1 MHYEQKWA
9 DGRLWYRHAAHGPW
23 LTASDERMCERLR
36 KGLELVLEAT
46 DIPEGKRSDAAWLR
60 SALMAARGAAMNAL
74 GRGLNVR

>member
-9 DGRLWYRHAAHGPW
+9 DGRLWYRHAANGPW

-36 KGLELVLEAT
+36 KALELVIEAT
-46 DIPEGKRSDAAWLR
+46 DVPEGKRSDAAWLR